1 MELNVKQK
9 SVVDLLNKE
18 YKSETVTRA
27 QINALVKKKVIK
39 NPSWLKSDKF
49 KVDRGVYT
57 LNIDSDKSDTK
68 KEINTNPEIVKV
80 ITVFIRKIEK
90 SFLLIVS
97 DKKFI
102 SVYFLNICNVFCE
115 VTKD

>member
-39 NPSWLKSDKF
+39 
-49 KVDRGVYT
+49 
-57 LNIDSDKSDTK
+57 I
-68 KEINTNPEIVKV
+68 
-80 ITVFIRKIEK
+80 
-90 SFLLIVS
+90 LLG
-97 DKKFI
+97 
-102 SVYFLNICNVFCE
+102 
-115 VTKD
+115 